1 MALDDSLRDASRGA
15 CLCETCFDA
24 MTDLVLPGDWTATGL
39 EEACCAGCW
48 PLHLVPIRDPRL
60 YGRLQP
66 GPQPLETHDD
76 RIDSL
81 LYAIAGETA
90 NIIIH
95 NGAGHSMVMQWN
107 ALAPRPPDT
116 NRGRLGDLIS

>member
-1 MALDDSLRDASRGA
+1 MPLEDMLRDSSRGA
-15 CLCETCFDA
+15 MLCETCWDA
-24 MTDLVLPGDWTATGL
+24 MTDFVLPGDWTATGL
-39 EEACCAGCW
+39 DEACCAGCW
-48 PLHLVPIRDPRL
+48 PLSQVPIRDPRL
-60 YGRLQP
+60 DGRLQP

-81 LYAIAGETA
+81 LCAIVGETA

-95 NGAGHSMVMQWN
+95 DGANHSMVMQWN

-116 NRGRLGDLIS
+116 NRGRLGDIML